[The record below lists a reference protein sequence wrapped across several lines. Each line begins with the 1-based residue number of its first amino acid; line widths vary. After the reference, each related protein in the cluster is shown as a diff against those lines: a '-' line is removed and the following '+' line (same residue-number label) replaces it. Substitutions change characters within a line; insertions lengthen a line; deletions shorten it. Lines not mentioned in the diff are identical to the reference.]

1 MGPGSVGPFPP
12 DPMGVTA
19 GCLGEAVCPQ
29 RPRVPASLSLVHGL
43 SALWPLSTQLKGQGQ
58 PAEAA
63 AALPLQSSPGQRGQ
77 RTKSEGKLPAA
88 VHRPPVISEDTN
100 RIK

>member
-1 MGPGSVGPFPP
+1 MS
-12 DPMGVTA
+12 T
-19 GCLGEAVCPQ
+19 EAP
-29 RPRVPASLSLVHGL
+29 VPASLYLVHGL

-63 AALPLQSSPGQRGQ
+63 AALPLQSSLEQGVQ

-88 VHRPPVISEDTN
+88 VHRPLVISEDP
-100 RIK
+100 

>member
-1 MGPGSVGPFPP
+1 MGPGSVGPLPP

-19 GCLGEAVCPQ
+19 EYLAEAVCSQ
-29 RPRVPASLSLVHGL
+29 RPRVPASLYLVHGL

-63 AALPLQSSPGQRGQ
+63 AALPLQG

-88 VHRPPVISEDTN
+88 VHRPLVISEDP
-100 RIK
+100 